1 MGSNEMVMMQANSWE
16 TKTHAAIIAILLIAA
31 TAAVAFVGPETTPTG
46 SRPPIANAPSQLS
59 PVAPAPAPA
68 IPAPAAKVPVTS
80 GAASGPLL
88 STDENGVAAAST
100 TTSSG
105 SSSSGGSSF
114 AKKYPAQANASVDP
128 AIPATNYWA
137 LLIGIN
143 DYAGSTRD
151 NVGSYQDAR
160 DLRKYLLSL
169 GWRSDHIVLIANR
182 DATATRII
190 QGIRW
195 LASKTDPSSVVVFHY
210 SGHEKP
216 VKTSSDGDNESR
228 DVALW
233 VADNKLIVDGVLGR
247 EMGKVAASKMWIDL
261 AVCRAGGFSDA
272 GMVKSGR
279 ILTFS
284 SPESELSYEDP
295 GLRHSVFGWYV
306 IMEAMTQKLGDSNGD
321 GIVTVE
327 EAYKYARPYV
337 VERTGGRQH
346 PKVTDK
352 LSGQLDLTPPQP
364 APPPE
369 PPPSGGSGGGCSFPW
384 LCNSAKPQ
392 QI

>member
-1 MGSNEMVMMQANSWE
+1 MTSRL
-16 TKTHAAIIAILLIAA
+16 TKTHAALIAFLLAAA
-31 TAAVAFVGPETTPTG
+31 TAALAVVGPDSSPASSRPQAATTPPM
-46 SRPPIANAPSQLS
+46 RS
-59 PVAPAPAPA
+59 PVVPDSPAVIQPAPTG
-68 IPAPAAKVPVTS
+68 KVP
-80 GAASGPLL
+80 GKAAGSGPLL
-88 STDENGVAAAST
+88 ATDESSVEAAST
-100 TTSSG
+100 STASTS

-114 AKKYPAQANASVDP
+114 AKKYPEQANASIDP
-128 AIPATNYWA
+128 SVPATNYWA

-160 DLRKYLLSL
+160 DLRKHLLSL
-169 GWRSDHIVLIANR
+169 GWHSDHIALIANR

-195 LASKTDPSSVVVFHY
+195 LASKTNSSSVVVFHY
-210 SGHEKP
+210 AGHEKP
-216 VKTSSDGDNESR
+216 LKTSSDGDNESR

-233 VADNKLIVDGVLGR
+233 VADNKLIIDGKLGS
-247 EMGKVAASKMWIDL
+247 EMSKVAAAKMWIDM

-272 GMVKSGR
+272 GMVKTGR
-279 ILTFS
+279 ILTYS

-295 GLRHSVFGWYV
+295 GLHHSVFGWYV
-306 IMEAMTQKLGDSNGD
+306 IMEGMRQRLGDLNGD

-337 VERTGGRQH
+337 VDRTGGRQH
-346 PKVTDK
+346 PKLIDK
-352 LSGQLDLTPPQP
+352 LSGELNLTPPKP

-369 PPPSGGSGGGCSFPW
+369 QPPPPDGSGGGCGIVIFCTEAYRSQYW
-384 LCNSAKPQ
+384 A
-392 QI
+392 

>member
-1 MGSNEMVMMQANSWE
+1 MMTMRATSLV
-16 TKTHAAIIAILLIAA
+16 TKAHAAMIAILIIAA
-31 TAAVAFVGPETTPTG
+31 VTALVVVGPDTTPTG
-46 SRPPIANAPSQLS
+46 SRLHAANAPSKLS
-59 PVAPAPAPA
+59 PVAPDVAPVIPPA
-68 IPAPAAKVPVTS
+68 TANVPETADS
-80 GAASGPLL
+80 AGPGTLL
-88 STDENGVAAAST
+88 ATDENSVAAAST
-100 TTSSG
+100 TTSSA
-105 SSSSGGSSF
+105 SSSSSGSSF
-114 AKKYPAQANASVDP
+114 AKKYPAQANAYVDP
-128 AIPATNYWA
+128 SIPATNYWA

-160 DLRKYLLSL
+160 DLRKHLLSL
-169 GWRSDHIVLIANR
+169 GWHSDHIVLISNR
-182 DATATRII
+182 DATATRVI

-195 LASKTDPSSVVVFHY
+195 LASKTDSSSVVVFHY
-210 SGHEKP
+210 AGHEKP
-216 VKTSSDGDNESR
+216 LKTSSDGDNESR

-233 VADNKLIVDGVLGR
+233 VADNKLILDGRLGR

-295 GLRHSVFGWYV
+295 GLHHSVFGWYV
-306 IMEAMTQKLGDSNGD
+306 IMEGMRQRLGDSNGD

-337 VERTGGRQH
+337 VDRTHDRQH
-346 PKVTDK
+346 PKITDK
-352 LSGQLDLTPPQP
+352 LSGQLNLKPPAP

-369 PPPSGGSGGGCSFPW
+369 PPPSGGSGGGGGCGFPW
-384 LCNSAKPQ
+384 VCTTGSER

>member
-1 MGSNEMVMMQANSWE
+1 MLATSKL
-16 TKTHAAIIAILLIAA
+16 TKTHAALIAILLAAA
-31 TAAVAFVGPETTPTG
+31 TAALAVVGSGSTPAS
-46 SRPPIANAPSQLS
+46 SRPEAAGAPPQRSPVVPDSPAVTPPAATGNAPG
-59 PVAPAPAPA
+59 
-68 IPAPAAKVPVTS
+68 K
-80 GAASGPLL
+80 AASSAGRAPLVA
-88 STDENGVAAAST
+88 TDESSAEAAST
-100 TTSSG
+100 STASTS

-128 AIPATNYWA
+128 SVPATNYWA

-160 DLRKYLLSL
+160 ELRKHLLSL
-169 GWRSDHIVLIANR
+169 GWHSDHIALIGNR

-195 LASKTDPSSVVVFHY
+195 LASKTDSSSVVVFHY
-210 SGHEKP
+210 AGHEKP
-216 VKTSSDGDNESR
+216 LKTSSDGDNESR

-233 VADNKLIVDGVLGR
+233 VADNKLIVDGKLGS
-247 EMGKVAASKMWIDL
+247 EMGKVAAAKMWIDL
-261 AVCRAGGFSDA
+261 AVCRAGGFSDS

-279 ILTFS
+279 ILTYS

-295 GLRHSVFGWYV
+295 GLHHSVFGWYV
-306 IMEAMTQKLGDSNGD
+306 IMEGMRQRLGDLNGD

-337 VERTGGRQH
+337 VDRTGGRQH
-346 PKVTDK
+346 PKITDK
-352 LSGQLDLTPPQP
+352 LSGELNLTPPKP

-369 PPPSGGSGGGCSFPW
+369 QPPPDDGSGGGCGIVIFCTEAYRSQYW
-384 LCNSAKPQ
+384 A
-392 QI
+392 

>member
-1 MGSNEMVMMQANSWE
+1 MVTMRANSAA
-16 TKTHAAIIAILLIAA
+16 TKAHAAIIAILLIAA
-31 TAAVAFVGPETTPTG
+31 VAALAMVGPETTSAA
-46 SRPPIANAPSQLS
+46 SRPQAPSPLPSSLS
-59 PVAPAPAPA
+59 PVAPAAAPA
-68 IPAPAAKVPVTS
+68 IPPATGKVPG
-80 GAASGPLL
+80 GAGPALQA
-88 STDENGVAAAST
+88 TDESSVAAAST
-100 TTSSG
+100 TTSSTS
-105 SSSSGGSSF
+105 SSSSGSASF
-114 AKKYPAQANASVDP
+114 AKKYPAQANAYVDP

-160 DLRKYLLSL
+160 DLRKHLLSL
-169 GWRSDHIVLIANR
+169 GWHSDHIALIANR

-195 LASKTDPSSVVVFHY
+195 LASKTDSSSVVVFHY
-210 SGHEKP
+210 AGHEKP
-216 VKTSSDGDNESR
+216 LKTSSDGDNESR

-279 ILTFS
+279 IITFS

-295 GLRHSVFGWYV
+295 GLHHSVFGWYV
-306 IMEAMTQKLGDSNGD
+306 IMEGMRQGLGDSNGD

-327 EAYKYARPYV
+327 EAYKYARPLV
-337 VERTGGRQH
+337 VDRTDGRQH
-346 PKVTDK
+346 PKISDN
-352 LSGQLDLTPPQP
+352 LSGQLNMTPPAP
-364 APPPE
+364 EPPPE
-369 PPPSGGSGGGCSFPW
+369 PPPSDGSGGGGGCGFPW
-384 LCNSAKPQ
+384 VCTTGGSK